1 MAYPLTRQTTELLD
15 SLVLSTINTM
25 TADPAFLVNDRGEKL
40 LRKMAQRGRVFSEVN
55 DADAIEHPLMIAGAA
70 DTDRWKYYR
79 GSRATTTPSADTTM
93 GSADS
98 LTTDQEDV
106 FSVARSTILD
116 TASNFVVPQDIVKR
130 PVQKQLDTIEAL
142 LKRHM
147 NLFFREQESYLVLG
161 GSTPSATPTVL
172 SPHLTDA
179 KFGGGTAYG
188 SPSFSLLG
196 LLIDGIS
203 IAGNDSSHG
212 PLNSNKFMGVL
223 GSEAEWSPYIDSY
236 DDQVTAKV
244 AYNNNNGQDVYEALQ
259 DYIIQVARYGPG
271 EQVTDWL
278 VTPAMYGEVLK
289 YLRSISRTNDELIS
303 NLATTTE
310 IPVAGTMFDFHHYL
324 APSVSW
330 DVSTIST
337 ADVATHPIIGLNM
350 DSLRLNL
357 VYGGDVEDSFLT
369 PVSDFAP
376 FPQKTNL
383 FKRLHARHC
392 FSIDNGRRS
401 FVYSDKFKDA

>member
-1 MAYPLTRQTTELLD
+1 MAFPLTRQTTELLD

-55 DADAIEHPLMIAGAA
+55 DADAIEHPLMIAGATDA
-70 DTDRWKYYR
+70 DRWKYYR
-79 GSRATTTPSADTTM
+79 GSRATSSSDTTM
-93 GSADS
+93 GSASS
-98 LTTDQEDV
+98 LTDDQSDI

-147 NLFFREQESYLVLG
+147 NQFFREQESYLVLG

-172 SPHLTDA
+172 SPHLTDE
-179 KFGGGTAYG
+179 KFGSYST
-188 SPSFSLLG
+188 PSFSLLG
-196 LLIDGIS
+196 LLIDGVS
-203 IAGNDSSHG
+203 IADNNSSHTDLSG
-212 PLNSNKFMGVL
+212 NKFMGVL
-223 GSEAEWSPYIDSY
+223 GSDSAEWSPYIDSY
-236 DDQVTAKV
+236 DDEVAATNKV
-244 AYNNNNGQDVYEALQ
+244 ALTDNGQDVYESLQ

-278 VTPAMYGEVLK
+278 VTPAMYAEVLK

-330 DVSTIST
+330 DVSTAAA

-350 DSLRLNL
+350 DSIRLNL

-401 FVYSDKFKDA
+401 FVYSDKFKA

>member
-1 MAYPLTRQTTELLD
+1 
-15 SLVLSTINTM
+15 M

-40 LRKMAQRGRVFSEVN
+40 LRKMADRGRVFAEVN
-55 DADAIEHPLMIAGAA
+55 DADYVEHPLLIAG
-70 DTDRWKYYR
+70 DVDSDRWKYYR
-79 GSRATTTPSADTTM
+79 GSRATAAADTTM
-93 GSADS
+93 GSATG
-98 LTTDQEDV
+98 LTQNQEDI
-106 FSVARSTILD
+106 FSVARSSILD

-142 LKRHM
+142 MKRHM

-172 SPHLTDA
+172 SPHLTDDT
-179 KFGGGTAYG
+179 FSGYGT
-188 SPSFSLLG
+188 PSFSLLG
-196 LLIDGIS
+196 LMIDGIS
-203 IAGNDSSHG
+203 IAQNDSSHTNLSG
-212 PLNSNKFMGVL
+212 NKFMGVL

-236 DDQVTAKV
+236 DDAVTPKI
-244 AYNNNNGQDVYEALQ
+244 AYNNNSGQDVYEALQ

-330 DVSTIST
+330 DVSTNS
-337 ADVATHPIIGLNM
+337 AVDVATHPIIGLNM

-357 VYGGDVEDSFLT
+357 VYGGDVESSWLT
-369 PVSDFAP
+369 PVSDFQP
-376 FPQKTNL
+376 FQTASNL
-383 FKRLHARHC
+383 FKRLHARSC

>member
-79 GSRATTTPSADTTM
+79 GSRAASGDTTM
-93 GSADS
+93 GSASS

-161 GSTPSATPTVL
+161 GSTPSANPTVL
-172 SPHLTDA
+172 SPHLTDEN
-179 KFGGGTAYG
+179 FGSYST
-188 SPSFSLLG
+188 PSFSLLG
-196 LLIDGIS
+196 LMIDGVS
-203 IAGNDSSHG
+203 IAGNDSIHG
-212 PLNSNKFMGVL
+212 TDLADNKFMGVL

-236 DDQVTAKV
+236 DDAVGATAKV

-278 VTPAMYGEVLK
+278 VTPEMYGEVLK

-324 APSVSW
+324 AASTYW
-330 DVSTIST
+330 DVSTAS
-337 ADVATHPIIGLNM
+337 ASAEVTHPIIGLNM